1 MPVAKLHRIWRS
13 YSVTAR
19 LVFIVGLLLLA
30 LVTSQ
35 GLVAWKLWVDAR
47 VEAKHEA
54 HTLGVVLGEQA
65 AQSLKSADLVLQG
78 IQRELQRN
86 QVETREGYEQTFA
99 STAFYGH
106 MVERMKALPDLSAI
120 SAFRPDGLHVNFRR
134 PETST
139 PLKIVGG
146 EGLGSCEGPAPPEVF
161 IVATRRDRVD
171 DGLVFGLGRC
181 VFASSGQS
189 LGSLVA
195 WIKVDSLTDFYR
207 SIGLPLGTSVVLRRQ
222 DGVPLVQYP
231 GTVRPALTGDAEHG
245 KARLLWRQDLR
256 GYPMTAEVGI
266 SAVSGLMLWRQQI
279 VWISVTLGCS
289 VAGLLALLSRLMQVI
304 QRFERS
310 QEALVERNGA
320 LSETHLRLER
330 QTEALARTAEALR
343 ESEASLAKQ
352 SAVLETTLEHMDQGL
367 MMVAA
372 DRTVPVCNRRAM
384 DMLELPPALMLS
396 RPAFSEVLEYQKRN
410 GAFVAAPP
418 EIKEL
423 VRGGGI
429 LDQAHT
435 YERECP
441 DGRILEVCSIP
452 LDGGGVVRTY
462 TDITERKQAEQRL
475 LFIAYHDELTGLSN
489 RRVLHD
495 TLRRAIREAESS
507 DSGLAVLYLDLDR
520 FKLVNDTRGHAVG
533 DALLAHVARRLRGCL
548 RDGDTLARLGGDEF
562 AILLRVD
569 APRAVAFAFAER
581 LRAVVSE
588 PYELEGEICH
598 IGASVGVALHPQDGT
613 TVDAL
618 LRSADSALYRA
629 KESGRN
635 VVCLHEDGAERDHIG
650 RLVLERDL
658 RRALEQEQFELV
670 YQPIFNVETG
680 MPAAFEA
687 LVRWRHP
694 SRGLLLPDK
703 FIPVAEETGVIHEL
717 GHWVMR
723 TACKEAA
730 TWAMPVRLA
739 INLSSAQFIRP
750 DLEAQLCEVL
760 ASSGLAPERLD
771 LEVTETLL
779 ISEADSVRDTMLS
792 LQRRGLRLVMDDF
805 GTGHSSL
812 KTLQGFPFQQIKVDR
827 AFVAGID
834 DEAGAGAI
842 IRAILAMA
850 ATMKLEVVAEGV
862 ETAIQREALRRL
874 GCRYMQGF
882 LLQEP
887 QTPERTRDYLWRC
900 QTQRVGDALLAMA

>member
-1 MPVAKLHRIWRS
+1 MPLAKLHGIWRS

-35 GLVAWKLWVDAR
+35 ALVAWKLWSDAR
-47 VEAKHEA
+47 IEAKREA
-54 HTLGVVLGEQA
+54 HSLGVALGEQTE
-65 AQSLKSADLVLQG
+65 QSLRAADLVLQG

-86 QVETREGYEQTFA
+86 KVETREAFEQTFA
-99 STAFYGH
+99 SATFYDG
-106 MVERMKALPDLSAI
+106 VVARMKVLPELSAI
-120 SAFRPDGLHVNFRR
+120 SAFRIDGLHVNFRR
-134 PETST
+134 PGTST
-139 PLKIVGG
+139 PLKLAGG
-146 EGLGSCEGPAPPEVF
+146 EGPANCEGPRPAEVF
-161 IVATRRDRVD
+161 IVGTRRDRVD
-171 DGLVFGLGRC
+171 DHLVFGLGRC
-181 VFASSGQS
+181 VFAPSGQS
-189 LGSLVA
+189 LGSLLA
-195 WIKVDSLTDFYR
+195 WIKVDSFTDFYR
-207 SIGLPLGTSVVLRRQ
+207 SVAFAPGTSVILRRP
-222 DGVPLVQYP
+222 DGVALVHYP
-231 GTVRPALTGDAEHG
+231 ATEEPALIRAAEPG
-245 KARLLWRQDLR
+245 KARIMWRQDVS
-256 GYPMTAEVGI
+256 GYPVMAEIGI
-266 SAVSGLMLWRQQI
+266 SSASALTLWRQQI
-279 VWISVTLGCS
+279 AWITVTLVCS
-289 VAGLLALLSRLMQVI
+289 VASLLALLSRLMRI
-304 QRFERS
+304 IARFQRS

-352 SAVLETTLEHMDQGL
+352 SAVLATTLEHMDQGL
-367 MMVAA
+367 MMVAG
-372 DRTVPVCNRRAM
+372 DRTVAVCNRRAM
-384 DMLELPPALMLS
+384 DMLELPPELMLS
-396 RPAFSEVLEYQKRN
+396 RPAFSEVLEYQKRT
-410 GAFVAAPP
+410 GAFLTTTP

-435 YERECP
+435 YERECQ
-441 DGRILEVCSIP
+441 DGRILEVCSVP

-475 LFIAYHDELTGLSN
+475 MFIAYHDELTGLSN

-495 TLRRAIREAESS
+495 TLRRAIRAAESS
-507 DSGLAVLYLDLDR
+507 EPGLAVLYLDLDR

-533 DALLAHVARRLRGCL
+533 DTLLVLVARRLRGCL

-562 AILLRVD
+562 AVLLKGG
-569 APRAVAFAFAER
+569 ANRAVATAFAER
-581 LRAVVSE
+581 LRALVSE
-588 PYELEGEICH
+588 PYDLEGEISH
-598 IGASVGVALHPQDGT
+598 IGASVGLALHPQDGA

-658 RRALEQEQFELV
+658 RRALDEEQFELA

-694 SRGLLLPDK
+694 TRGLLLPDK
-703 FIPVAEETGVIHEL
+703 FVPVAEETGVIHEL

-739 INLSSAQFIRP
+739 INLSSAQFLRH

-760 ASSGLAPERLD
+760 DSSGLAPERLD

-779 ISEADSVRDTMLS
+779 ISETDSVRNTMLS

-827 AFVAGID
+827 SFVAGID

-842 IRAILAMA
+842 IRAILTMA
-850 ATMKLEVVAEGV
+850 ATMKLDVVAEGV
-862 ETAIQREALRRL
+862 ETAMQREALRRL

-900 QTQRVGDALLAMA
+900 QTQRTGDALLATA